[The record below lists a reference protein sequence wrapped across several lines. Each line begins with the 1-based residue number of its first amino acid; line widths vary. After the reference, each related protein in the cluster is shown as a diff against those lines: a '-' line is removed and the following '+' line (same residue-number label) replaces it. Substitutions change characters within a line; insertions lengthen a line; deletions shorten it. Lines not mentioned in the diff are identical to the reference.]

1 VWNTRRKKTETPVD
15 VDACLA
21 GDSRA
26 WDGFCGRYTPLVYSV
41 VRRILCRGHSG
52 RSNVAPEDVEEIVQ
66 EVFLRLVKDDSRL
79 LRSFDPGKGK
89 MSTWLSRIAENAAGN
104 ALRKPVIATI
114 PLEEAG
120 ETPSKPGL
128 SPQALEIPEGIL
140 SPREKEILDLLF
152 VEGLAVQEA
161 AERIGTAP
169 QTVSGHKYR
178 AINKLRVYLAS
189 RPEE

>member
-1 VWNTRRKKTETPVD
+1 LTEKPEDRLDLRK
-15 VDACLA
+15 CLA

-26 WDGFCGRYTPLVYSV
+26 WDGFCQRYTPLVYSV

-52 RSNVAPEDVEEIVQ
+52 RANVAREDIEEIVQ

-89 MSTWLSRIAENAAGN
+89 TSTWLSRIAESTARN

-120 ETPSKPGL
+120 ETPSKPSL
-128 SPQALEIPEGIL
+128 SRQALPIPEGIL
-140 SPREKEILDLLF
+140 SPREKETLDLLF
-152 VEGLAVQEA
+152 VEGLTVQEA

>member
-1 VWNTRRKKTETPVD
+1 MWNTKRIETESPVD
-15 VDACLA
+15 VNACLA
-21 GDSRA
+21 RDSRA

-41 VRRILCRGHSG
+41 VRRILRRGHSG
-52 RSNVAPEDVEEIVQ
+52 RHNAAREDVEEIVQ

-79 LRSFDPGKGK
+79 LRSFDPDKGK
-89 MSTWLSRIAENAAGN
+89 MSTWLSRIAENAARD

-120 ETPSKPGL
+120 ETPSKPSL
-128 SPQALEIPEGIL
+128 SPQPLPIPEGVL

-152 VEGLAVQEA
+152 VEGLTVQGA

-169 QTVSGHKYR
+169 QTVSNHKYR

-189 RPEE
+189 RPEG